1 MPCTCGSV
9 TWLSSDEQ
17 QIVLREVVEQAEGAR
32 SGGAPVEVARVVLD
46 AGTVAQ
52 LLDHLQIV
60 FHPLLDALRFHHPPF
75 AFEELDLLAQIEVDL
90 LHGSVDTLLRGD
102 EETCGV
108 DRQRV
113 DRLDAGARRG
123 IDDPDRFDFVVVEHH
138 AVALAAE
145 FAEGGHDVHR
155 VAVDAERRGQQVAF
169 GAGVERFDQFV
180 EELLVADDVADLE
193 RDGRRM
199 EVFGVAAAVEARDG
213 RDDDHVPAAR
223 KERRAGLQTHL
234 FDLVVDRQVFFDEGI
249 RGRQVGLRLVVVV
262 VGDEIFDRV
271 FGKEILELSVEL
283 RREGLVMAQ
292 YESRFVDLGD
302 DVGGREGLAR
312 TRHAQQRV
320 VFRSAAD
327 RIDEL
332 RDRFGLVARGLV
344 FRDEF
349 EIHRCKGTINSE
361 FGGRNG
367 G

>member
-1 MPCTCGSV
+1 M
-9 TWLSSDEQ
+9 
-17 QIVLREVVEQAEGAR
+17 R
-32 SGGAPVEVARVVLD
+32 APSR
-46 AGTVAQ
+46 
-52 LLDHLQIV
+52 
-60 FHPLLDALRFHHPPF
+60 
-75 AFEELDLLAQIEVDL
+75 
-90 LHGSVDTLLRGD
+90 
-102 EETCGV
+102 
-108 DRQRV
+108 
-113 DRLDAGARRG
+113 

-199 EVFGVAAAVEARDG
+199 EVFGVAAAVEARNG